1 MVTGYKQQTDIQDAK
16 TIRIG
21 SVKMEAGPYGGGY
34 TNIGALV
41 DASFVESWSDITVKS
56 DNAGII
62 EEGITDHIVTVTGT
76 WMEINVESLAI
87 AFAGLGTADVVTTA
101 LVGVTDE
108 AVVLTTFGLTEL
120 AYKNGAGTEV
130 ASISVD
136 DAAAAAVT
144 YVRDCDYVVVTKDNG
159 YTTIARAY
167 PTVIEG
173 TDVTKIAVDSGG
185 KTYTLSNDTWDKTPA
200 IGDHITFA
208 GFAETGNNGVKT
220 VTASTSTV
228 ITVSETCTT
237 EAEGATITSTMGGIA
252 DGATVYANYT
262 YTPLV
267 SRTYTTGG
275 YTSKTARIL
284 RLTNTDADDLEWT
297 MLVYKAYIGDG
308 FNMSFPADDDRNPV
322 PCPIT
327 FIGKIDSTR
336 TIGDQLFSIDDAQD
350 TD

>member
-1 MVTGYKQQTDIQDAK
+1 MAYKQSTDIQDSK

-21 SVKMEAGPYGGGY
+21 SVKFEIGAYGGGY
-34 TNIGALV
+34 TDVGALV
-41 DASFVESWSDITVKS
+41 DASFKESWADVTVKS

-62 EEGITDHIVTVTGT
+62 EEGITDHVVTISAI
-76 WMEINVESLAI
+76 WQEINVANLGVV
-87 AFAGLGTADVVTTA
+87 FAGIGTADVVTTA
-101 LVGVTDE
+101 PVGVTDE

-173 TDVTKIAVDSGG
+173 TDVTKIAVDNAG
-185 KTYTLSNDTWDKTPA
+185 KTYTLSLGTWDKTPA

-208 GFAETGNNGVKT
+208 GFGEAGNNGVKT

-228 ITVSETCTT
+228 ITVDETCTT

-252 DGATVYANYT
+252 DGATVYVNYT
-262 YTPLV
+262 YTPLA
-267 SRTYTTGG
+267 SHTYTSGG
-275 YTSKTARIL
+275 ATSKTARIV
-284 RLTNTDADDLEWT
+284 RLTNTDVNDKTWI

-308 FNMSFPADDDRNPV
+308 LSMDFPADDDRNPV

-327 FIGKIDSTR
+327 LIGKIDSTR
-336 TIGDQLFSIDDAQD
+336 TSGDQLFGITDTQD